1 MLQRFGEEVCDEGG
15 AIDSLACGVCV
26 LHGRAGRAVGPV
38 VSRSQVGLRVSPVSL
53 QIGREAAAP
62 AKRLHAGSA
71 AGAPKKAFLGS
82 GAKWGEAGRGTWHI
96 AIGLGVPSWGGGGTG
111 AGEGEVATPTR
122 RMPRRQ
128 GRRGHSTP
136 RRDDDIDDHRMTI
149 AEWPKRSGVASR
161 ACDS

>member
-96 AIGLGVPSWGGGGTG
+96 AIGLGVPSWGGGARVQGKARWQHRRG
-111 AGEGEVATPTR
+111 ACHGGRGGEDTR
-122 RMPRRQ
+122 R
-128 GRRGHSTP
+128 HAATTTST
-136 RRDDDIDDHRMTI
+136 TI
-149 AEWPKRSGVASR
+149 G
-161 ACDS
+161 